1 MSSKP
6 SETENVPKVSS
17 SETAEDVPIV
27 SHLNN
32 LVTEQS
38 KHSHISTNAQCF
50 NL

>member
-17 SETAEDVPIV
+17 SETAKDVPNV

-32 LVTEQS
+32 LVTETEQS
-38 KHSHISTNAQCF
+38 KHSH
-50 NL
+50 